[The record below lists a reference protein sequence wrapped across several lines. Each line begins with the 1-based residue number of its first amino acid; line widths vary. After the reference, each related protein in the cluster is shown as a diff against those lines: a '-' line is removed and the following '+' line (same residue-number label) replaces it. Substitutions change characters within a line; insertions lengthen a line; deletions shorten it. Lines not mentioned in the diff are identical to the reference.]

1 MNLAAFL
8 VDELQAARE
17 CLAVAG
23 NAARQ
28 ATDERRDELEGFAA
42 LLDAYRRVCEL
53 SVLPVLRA
61 HGSMTPDVQAA
72 WADLC
77 DVAEASAAVARGRD
91 GAEPPG
97 PGTLV
102 DRFEALVARQ
112 ETAVIP
118 AIRRL
123 PPNAQAA
130 LAERARTVRLGLH
143 GTGTAGRPR
152 APMGGRR
159 WTRSTGAGEA
169 TPGGASALTGES
181 DDGVAGELEDDVEPP
196 NGRRARHRS
205 RRR

>member
-17 CLAVAG
+17 CLSVAG
-23 NAARQ
+23 NAPRQ
-28 ATDERRDELEGFAA
+28 AIGERRDELGRFAA
-42 LLDAYRRVCEL
+42 ILDAYRRVCEF

-77 DVAEASAAVARGRD
+77 DVAEAAAVAGGQD
-91 GAEPPG
+91 GAGTPG
-97 PGTLV
+97 LGALV

-123 PPNAQAA
+123 PPDAQAA
-130 LAERARTVRLGLH
+130 LAERARMVRLGRH
-143 GTGTAGRPR
+143 
-152 APMGGRR
+152 
-159 WTRSTGAGEA
+159 GAG
-169 TPGGASALTGES
+169 
-181 DDGVAGELEDDVEPP
+181 
-196 NGRRARHRS
+196 
-205 RRR
+205 